1 MAKSFKVIESKL
13 GRNKAWGMA
22 HTDDNVIEIDA
33 RLKGRKKMEIILHE
47 AMHLLNPQFTEE
59 EVIRQSKKLCLTLW
73 NLHYRQ
79 VDNDKS
85 QPLQ

>member
-33 RLKGRKKMEIILHE
+33 RLKGRKKMEIIIHE
-47 AMHLLNPQFTEE
+47 AMHLLNPKFTEK

-73 NLHYRQ
+73 DLHYRQ